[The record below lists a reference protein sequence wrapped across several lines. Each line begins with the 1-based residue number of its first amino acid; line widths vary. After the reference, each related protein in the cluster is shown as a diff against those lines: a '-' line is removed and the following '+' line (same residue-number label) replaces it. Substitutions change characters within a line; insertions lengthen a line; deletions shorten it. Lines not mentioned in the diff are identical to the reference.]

1 MKELGDA
8 LRSILD
14 KLSQFLD
21 LFDLSFL
28 LSGAATGSAICYLAH
43 RSGIPF
49 PIPSAGWQQV
59 AAIVVFSYVSG
70 LASFALGRWP
80 RTVGK
85 RRERSFDA
93 LFSVVLAAHG
103 LSDVPSFK
111 AYLDQVAVR
120 GSWRLYVRLWAEIR
134 VLPSAA
140 PTLALLNRYWV
151 MAAMYDGLFVAAIL
165 WTGAIASGTFWFRH
179 DFDYVT
185 GTGVCVALLL
195 VACGSYREAGRYF
208 HYQVEELVAAV
219 ATARQKHSLLAL

>member
-59 AAIVVFSYVSG
+59 AAVVVFSYVSG

-85 RRERSFDA
+85 RREKSFDA
-93 LFSVVLAAHG
+93 LFLVVLGAHG

-134 VLPSAA
+134 VLTSAA

-165 WTGAIASGTFWFRH
+165 WIGAIASGTFWLRH

-195 VACGSYREAGRYF
+195 VAWGSYREAGRYF
-208 HYQVEELVAAV
+208 HYQIEELVAAV

>member
-1 MKELGDA
+1 MKELGEA

-28 LSGAATGSAICYLAH
+28 LSGAATASAIWYLAY
-43 RSGIPF
+43 RSGIPL
-49 PIPSAGWQQV
+49 PIPSAGWQLV
-59 AAIVVFSYVSG
+59 AAVVVFSYISG

-85 RRERSFDA
+85 RREKSFDA
-93 LFSVVLAAHG
+93 LFSRVLTAHG

-111 AYLDQVAVR
+111 AYLDQATVR

-134 VLPSAA
+134 ASPPAA
-140 PTLALLNRYWV
+140 ASLALLNRYWV

-165 WTGAIASGTFWFRH
+165 WMGAIGSGTFWLRH
-179 DFDYVT
+179 DFDHVT
-185 GTGVCVALLL
+185 GTGTCIALLL
-195 VACGSYREAGRYF
+195 VAWGSYREAGRYF
-208 HYQVEELVAAV
+208 NYQVEELVAAV
-219 ATARQKHSLLAL
+219 ATARQKHSLLVL